1 MKWFFLALGP
11 MLLCLFP
18 KNQLSPSAT
27 LHLQVQEV
35 KAPSGVLRIALY
47 DSEANFLDFKEVFAS
62 KVVPATIGTTTV
74 VIGSLPAGVY
84 AIALYQDQNDNGA
97 MDKNWLGIP
106 TEPLGFSNAQL
117 RTFGPP
123 SFKACAFTLTAGENK
138 VLSIPLENN

>member
-11 MLLCLFP
+11 MLLFLSP
-18 KNQLSPSAT
+18 KNQRPPSAT

-35 KAPSGVLRIALY
+35 KAPLGVMRIALY

-74 VIGSLPAGVY
+74 VIDSLPAGTY
-84 AIALYQDQNDNGA
+84 AIALYQDQNDNDV

-123 SFKACAFTLTAGENK
+123 SFKACAFTIAAGENTN
-138 VLSIPLENN
+138 LSIPLENN

>member
-35 KAPSGVLRIALY
+35 KAPSGVMRIALY

>member
-35 KAPSGVLRIALY
+35 KAPSGVMRIALY

-74 VIGSLPAGVY
+74 VIDSLPAGAY

>member
-11 MLLCLFP
+11 MLLFLSS
-18 KNQLSPSAT
+18 KNQLPPSAK

-35 KAPSGVLRIALY
+35 KAPLGVMRIALY
-47 DSEANFLDFKEVFAS
+47 DSEANFLDFKKVFAS

-74 VIGSLPAGVY
+74 VIDSLPAGVY

>member
-11 MLLCLFP
+11 MLLFLSP
-18 KNQLSPSAT
+18 KNQLPPSAK

-35 KAPSGVLRIALY
+35 KAPLGVMRIALY
-47 DSEANFLDFKEVFAS
+47 DSEANFLDFEEVFAS
-62 KVVPATIGTTTV
+62 KVVPATMGTTTV
-74 VIGSLPAGVY
+74 VIDSLPAGTY
-84 AIALYQDQNDNGA
+84 AIALYQDQNDNDV

-123 SFKACAFTLTAGENK
+123 SFKACAFTITAGENAN
-138 VLSIPLENN
+138 LSIPLENN

>member
-11 MLLCLFP
+11 MLLFLFS

-27 LHLQVQEV
+27 LHLQIQEV
-35 KAPSGVLRIALY
+35 KAPLGVMRIALY

-74 VIGSLPAGVY
+74 VIDSLPAGTY
-84 AIALYQDQNDNGA
+84 AIALYQDQNDNDV

-123 SFKACAFTLTAGENK
+123 SFKACAFTITTGENTN
-138 VLSIPLENN
+138 LSIPLENN

>member
-35 KAPSGVLRIALY
+35 KAPLGVMRIALY

-74 VIGSLPAGVY
+74 VIDSLPAGAY

-123 SFKACAFTLTAGENK
+123 SFKASAFILNTGENK

>member
-11 MLLCLFP
+11 MLLFLSP
-18 KNQLSPSAT
+18 KNQRPPSAT

-35 KAPSGVLRIALY
+35 KAPLGVMRIALY

-62 KVVPATIGTTTV
+62 KVVPATMGTTTV
-74 VIGSLPAGVY
+74 VIDSLPAGTY
-84 AIALYQDQNDNGA
+84 AIALYQDQNDNDV

-123 SFKACAFTLTAGENK
+123 SFKACAFTITAGENTN
-138 VLSIPLENN
+138 LSIPLENN

>member
-27 LHLQVQEV
+27 LHLQIQEV
-35 KAPSGVLRIALY
+35 KAPLGVMRIALY
-47 DSEANFLDFKEVFAS
+47 DSETNFLDFKEVFAS
-62 KVVPATIGTTTV
+62 KVVPATIGSTSV
-74 VIGSLPAGVY
+74 VIDSLPAGAY
-84 AIALYQDQNDNGA
+84 AIALYQDQNVNGA

>member
-11 MLLCLFP
+11 MLLFLSSI
-18 KNQLSPSAT
+18 NQRPPSAT

-35 KAPSGVLRIALY
+35 KAPLGVMRIALY
-47 DSEANFLDFKEVFAS
+47 DSEANFLDFEEVFAS
-62 KVVPATIGTTTV
+62 KVVPATMGTTTV
-74 VIGSLPAGVY
+74 VIDSLPAGTY
-84 AIALYQDQNDNGA
+84 AIALYQDQNDNDV

-123 SFKACAFTLTAGENK
+123 SFKACAFTITTGENTN
-138 VLSIPLENN
+138 LSIPLENN

>member
-35 KAPSGVLRIALY
+35 KAPSGVMRIALY

-74 VIGSLPAGVY
+74 VIDSLPAGTY
-84 AIALYQDQNDNGA
+84 AIALYQDQNDNDV

-106 TEPLGFSNAQL
+106 TEPLGFSNAEL

-123 SFKACAFTLTAGENK
+123 SFKACAFTITAGENTN
-138 VLSIPLENN
+138 LSIPLENN